1 MGVTQATV
9 AILILCNNVSP
20 IHIQVNLP
28 FHSLSVQ
35 RT

>member
-9 AILILCNNVSP
+9 AILILYNNVSP

-28 FHSLSVQ
+28 FHSPSVQ
-35 RT
+35 RM